1 MSLLTELFRDKP
13 ATDYILIWTLDG
25 HYSRWHNCPADISPL
40 NFERD
45 TYFGVG
51 TSPERRGAYERC
63 PADEISGIGGLWL
76 DVDIAGPAHGK
87 ANLPATI
94 DDALTLLEFLP
105 LPPSYIIASGHGLQV
120 YWLFESWWTI
130 TDENRAATKQLLI
143 DFNTTWRSY
152 CAAQGYDADSVCDL
166 SRVMRLPGTKNHKI
180 PSDVRDVTEMESHP
194 ERRYPIG
201 ELRTLIRPSAIPR
214 STTAKVEITGRIP
227 ADKWEALKA
236 MDHRVERT
244 FEMQREDLKDQ
255 SASGYEMSLARYAAN
270 AGWTDREISDLIHA
284 FREHNGLDLKTH
296 TRKYTIEKLRAE
308 PEIKTLDQISAQLG
322 ISIARIVRYDS
333 TPPAYIMTL
342 EDNSTVHLGTIEGIT
357 SATKFRNT
365 VAAETGSLPARFKAG
380 PWDDL
385 CRSLLAAVEH
395 DSAGVEATEAGQ
407 CIEWIR
413 AYLRASTVQHDQDD
427 ALLSNEPWTEEGET
441 YIIGTALRGWI
452 HFNLSDRIDSRHL
465 GLVLRSIGAEPV
477 QVARRNA
484 WKLPKGHWTN
494 E

>member
-13 ATDYILIWTLDG
+13 KDDYILIWQLEGKHSSWFDSAT
-25 HYSRWHNCPADISPL
+25 DITAEGYPG
-40 NFERD
+40 N

-51 TSPERRGAYERC
+51 TAPTSYDRNHRC
-63 PADEISGIGGLWL
+63 PADQISGIGGLWL
-76 DVDIAGPAHGK
+76 DVDLAGPAHAK
-87 ANLPATI
+87 ASLPATI
-94 DDALTLLEFLP
+94 DDALDLLDFMP
-105 LPPSYIIASGHGLQV
+105 PPSYIINSGHGLQV
-120 YWLFESWWTI
+120 YWLFDRWWTI
-130 TDENRAATKQLLI
+130 TDENRYATKQFLI
-143 DFNTTWRSY
+143 DFNAKWRVH

-180 PSDVRDVTEMESHP
+180 LGNVRDVTEMESHP
-194 ERRYPIG
+194 ERRYPVG
-201 ELRTLIRPSAIPR
+201 ELRTLIKIGPTPLLIRTEAGPIPD
-214 STTAKVEITGRIP
+214 
-227 ADKWEALKA
+227 DKWEALKA
-236 MDHRVERT
+236 MDPRVEQA
-244 FEMQREDLKDQ
+244 FELKREDLKDQ
-255 SASGYEMSLARYAAN
+255 SPSGYEMSLARLAAN
-270 AGWTDREISDLIHA
+270 AEWTDQEIYNLIHT
-284 FREHNGLDLKTH
+284 FREHHGLQFKAHKVKAALA
-296 TRKYTIEKLRAE
+296 KLRAE
-308 PEIKTLDQISAQLG
+308 PERKSLSDISAQLG
-322 ISIARIVRYDS
+322 IAIARIVRYDS

-385 CRSLLAAVEH
+385 CRSLLAAVKH

-407 CIEWIR
+407 CMEWIR
-413 AYLRASTVQHDQDD
+413 AYLRASTMHHDQDD
-427 ALLSNEPWTEEGET
+427 ALLSNEPWTEDGKT

-477 QVARRNA
+477 SVAGRNA
-484 WKLPKGHWTN
+484 WKLPRGAWTH